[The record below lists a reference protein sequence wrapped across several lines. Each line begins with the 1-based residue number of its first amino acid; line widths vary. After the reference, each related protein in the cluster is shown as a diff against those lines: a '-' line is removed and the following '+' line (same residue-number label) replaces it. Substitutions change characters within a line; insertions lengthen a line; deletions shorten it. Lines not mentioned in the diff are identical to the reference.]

1 MNPTSDF
8 ILNQTMLRIT
18 DPKQSL
24 AFYQD
29 VLGMTLLDQFDFP
42 EMSFTL
48 YFMGYPS
55 SSIPT
60 DPAERAKWI
69 FDQTGLLELTHNWG
83 TEADD
88 TARYHNGN
96 DEPRGFGHIGIS
108 VPDVYKA

>member
-69 FDQTGLLELTHNWG
+69 FTKAASHSTPSALTSSN
-83 TEADD
+83 
-88 TARYHNGN
+88 ARMM
-96 DEPRGFGHIGIS
+96 
-108 VPDVYKA
+108 AA

>member
-29 VLGMTLLDQFDFP
+29 ILGMTLLDQFDFP

-48 YFMGYPS
+48 VFYGLSKQFDSNRSG
-55 SSIPT
+55 
-60 DPAERAKWI
+60 RAGKMD
-69 FDQTGLLELTHNWG
+69 F
-83 TEADD
+83 
-88 TARYHNGN
+88 
-96 DEPRGFGHIGIS
+96 
-108 VPDVYKA
+108 